1 LGAAPGGGYNPS
13 DAASYFGAAERRIV
27 SPAGGDCMQHIVGGV
42 LLLLLALPAV
52 RAADDPKDKPAT
64 PAEQYQALLKDFDKA
79 RQDFFKAYSEASD
92 EDKPKMLKEKYPDF
106 GPKFLELAEKNAKD
120 PVAVDALI
128 WVASNP
134 RSRLGGRGDKDESSA
149 KAQELLLINHLESD
163 KLGNVC
169 QNLGFIDADQSTKAF
184 LSAVLDKSPH
194 KAVQGDACLALAQG
208 PLHRLR
214 LIENMK
220 KEPDSVQQFTK
231 AYGKEYVEALQKDDA
246 GKLLAEGEK
255 FYRQFIDKYSAGM
268 TPKRLTDLCS
278 SKAYDTDKASEFLL
292 RALLEKDTRPEVQ
305 GAACLFLG
313 KLLFRRADDDPDAD
327 AKVTAKLL
335 KESEELLER
344 AETKYADVELQRYGT
359 VGKKA
364 KTELFTLRNLTPGK
378 TAPDIDSEDQDGK
391 KFKLSDYRGK
401 VVLLDFW
408 SQF

>member
-1 LGAAPGGGYNPS
+1 MH
-13 DAASYFGAAERRIV
+13 R
-27 SPAGGDCMQHIVGGV
+27 IVGGF
-42 LLLLLALPAV
+42 LLLLLALPAL

-64 PAEQYQALLKDFDKA
+64 PAEQYQALLKDFSKA
-79 RQDFFKAYSEASD
+79 QQEFFKGYSEAAA
-92 EDKPKMLKEKYPDF
+92 EDKPKLLKEKYPDF
-106 GPKFLELAEKNAKD
+106 GPKFLELAEKNSKD
-120 PVAVDALI
+120 PVALDALI

-134 RSRLGGRGDKDESSA
+134 RNRFSSLGQKDESAA
-149 KAQELLLINHLESD
+149 KALDLLLKNHLESD
-163 KLGNVC
+163 KLGAVC
-169 QNLGFIDADQSTKAF
+169 QGLGFNASDQSTRAF
-184 LSAVLDKSPH
+184 LSAVLEKSPH
-194 KAVQGDACLALAQG
+194 KVVQGEACVALAQG
-208 PLHRLR
+208 PLYRLS

-220 KEPDSVQQFTK
+220 KEPDAVQQFTK

-255 FYRQFIDKYSAGM
+255 FYREFIDKYSAGM
-268 TPKRLTDLCS
+268 TPQRLTDLCS
-278 SKAYDTDKASEFLL
+278 SKAHDTNKASESLL

-313 KLLFRRADDDPDAD
+313 KLLFRRADDNPDAD
-327 AKVTAKLL
+327 AKETAKLL

-344 AETKYADVELQRYGT
+344 ASTKYADVELQRYGT

-378 TAPDIDSEDQDGK
+378 TAPDIDAEDQDGK

-408 SQF
+408 SQH